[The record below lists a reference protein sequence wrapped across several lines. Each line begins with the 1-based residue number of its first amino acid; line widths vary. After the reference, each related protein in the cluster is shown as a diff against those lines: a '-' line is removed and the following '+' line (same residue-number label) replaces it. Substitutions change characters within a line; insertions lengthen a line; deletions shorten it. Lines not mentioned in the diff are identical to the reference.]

1 MRVLSYNIHGWLTAH
16 GRTNLGLLVELLER
30 TEADVIG
37 LNEAYHPTPTESG
50 AALSWLAEQLGMRVA
65 FAAKRARGS
74 TGDITPG
81 AFGNALLSR
90 FPFASVFSGLYSP
103 LEGRRPR
110 GFLETR
116 LEVGGGRI
124 VSVVVTHLDPYDEHA
139 RQAQFTELLAWFDQ
153 DGRRPDLIL
162 GDFNCLN
169 PRDYGSTAEGL
180 AAWSRFP
187 EEARHLANGPDGP
200 QLARQIEQA
209 GYTDTGAQ
217 RGRGG
222 RGTFI
227 PAQIPVRLDY
237 IWLRSDARAR
247 LDDAGIVE
255 EPDGQEASD
264 HRPVIAELALTTG

>member
-1 MRVLSYNIHGWLTAH
+1 M
-16 GRTNLGLLVELLER
+16 LVELLKR

-50 AALSWLAEQLGMRVA
+50 AALSRLAEQLGMRVA
-65 FAAKRARGS
+65 FAAKRPRGFP
-74 TGDITPG
+74 GDITSG
-81 AFGNALLSR
+81 ASGNALLSR
-90 FPFASVFSGLYSP
+90 FPFASIFSGLYSP

-116 LEVGGGRI
+116 LEVDGGQV
-124 VSVVVTHLDPYDEHA
+124 VSVVVTHLDPSDEHV
-139 RQAQFTELLAWFDQ
+139 RQAQFSELLAWFDQ

-169 PRDYGSTAEGL
+169 PRDYESAAKGL
-180 AAWSRFP
+180 AEWSRFP
-187 EEARHLANGPDGP
+187 EKARHLANAPDGP

-217 RGRGG
+217 RGHGG

-237 IWLRSDARAR
+237 IWLRSDGSAR
-247 LDDAGIVE
+247 LGEVGIVE
-255 EPDGQEASD
+255 EPSGQEASD
-264 HRPVIAELALTTG
+264 HRAVIAELSLTTPDGSGPRSSPSSSPRPRWRRH